1 MICPPGYLGVLP
13 APAKRFEPAFYSE
26 SEQKAAV
33 AAIPGIDPATGEVRA
48 GLLLR
53 VVLHGRQILRG
64 LGG

>member
-33 AAIPGIDPATGEVRA
+33 AAIPGIDPAP
-48 GLLLR
+48 
-53 VVLHGRQILRG
+53 
-64 LGG
+64 